1 MSSLSSK
8 YLLNHNLVRFQ
19 PEEQDGEDPAMVPTE
34 FFLDLESDILIGR
47 LTEYRRPG
55 LAIKRQNFKDF
66 IMAMKLDLLCNER
79 NCPDMKSDVFT
90 RFFERDPKLKH
101 QENIR

>member
-1 MSSLSSK
+1 MVSTESL
-8 YLLNHNLVRFQ
+8 
-19 PEEQDGEDPAMVPTE
+19 
-34 FFLDLESDILIGR
+34 LDLDSDILIGR